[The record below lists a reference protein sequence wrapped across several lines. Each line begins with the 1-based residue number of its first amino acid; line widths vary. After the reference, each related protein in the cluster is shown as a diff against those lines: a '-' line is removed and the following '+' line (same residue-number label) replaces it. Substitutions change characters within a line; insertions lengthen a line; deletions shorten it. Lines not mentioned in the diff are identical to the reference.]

1 MAYEVPGF
9 MIGTLIAAADLSAA
23 QFLCAKVTAANSVNV
38 ATVAGEYVIGIL
50 QGKPTSGQP
59 ADVMVHGVSK
69 AISGAPISAGAKI
82 MTNASGKVIT
92 GATAGSHVIGCALE
106 AATGA
111 DQVITVLLNAG
122 AGII

>member
-9 MIGTLIAAADLSAA
+9 VLGTVTAAADLSAA
-23 QFLCAKVTAANSVNV
+23 QFLCVKVTAANAVNV
-38 ATVAGEYVIGIL
+38 ATVAGEYVVGIL
-50 QGKPTSGQP
+50 QSKPASGQP

-69 AISGAPISAGAKI
+69 AVSGAAISAGAKI

-92 GATAGSHVIGCALE
+92 GATAGSHVIGTALE